1 MIVVLYN
8 KYIKLS
14 CPNLYAQKDALL
26 NLPPPPGPPPPQIIH
41 FLYTN
46 LYAQKDALL
55 NDPRH
60 TPTTFY
66 SFSLQYLGVAVCTVP
81 TNCVGG
87 GRGVRKYGWP
97 AAEVKKFAPRRD
109 STGGGGGGGVNC

>member
-1 MIVVLYN
+1 MWSTKSPERAVMWLQLAVQYICSVEPKKIANFFLFYFSTKSNKNLFVGDFVTVVLYN
-8 KYIKLS
+8 KYIKLN
-14 CPNLYAQKDALL
+14 C
-26 NLPPPPGPPPPQIIH
+26 
-41 FLYTN
+41 TT

-87 GRGVRKYGWP
+87 GRGVRKYG
-97 AAEVKKFAPRRD
+97 
-109 STGGGGGGGVNC
+109 